1 MIKFNIL
8 PVEESNDITIESE
21 NALRNCCKKLRQKSI
36 KYARVGGEAL
46 HEEIQKLIIE
56 IQEYNNRSAQPME
69 KKKKEKE
76 IKGILDDDDYFMNQ
90 VIKEKKMFQ
99 IKQAINQNR
108 INKLW
113 REPLSEYSKL
123 EYPHWSPRTHTLFPL
138 HMKNIIIQLS
148 CYFNQEDTLFFI
160 LPQEVFFR
168 ILKNLTWI
176 DFPDEITSNNV
187 VTVYQR
193 NGEKNVIKW

>member
-1 MIKFNIL
+1 MVNFNIL
-8 PVEESNDITIESE
+8 PVEESTDIKIESE
-21 NALRNCCKKLRQKSI
+21 NELRKCCKKLRQKSI
-36 KYARVGGEAL
+36 KFARVGGEDL
-46 HEEIQKLIIE
+46 RNEIEKLIIE
-56 IQEYNNRSAQPME
+56 IQEYKNLSVPPR

-90 VIKEKKMFQ
+90 IIKEKKMYQ
-99 IKQAINQNR
+99 IKQAIRQNR

-148 CYFNQEDTLFFI
+148 CYFNQEDTIFSI
-160 LPQEVFFR
+160 LPQEVFFK
-168 ILKNLTWI
+168 ILENLTWV
-176 DFPDEITSNNV
+176 DFPDEITSKNV
-187 VTVYQR
+187 ITVYQK

>member
-1 MIKFNIL
+1 MNKFNIL

-36 KYARVGGEAL
+36 KYARVGGEDL
-46 HEEIQKLIIE
+46 QKDIERLIIE
-56 IQEYNNRSAQPME
+56 IQEYKNLSVPPR
-69 KKKKEKE
+69 KKEKE
-76 IKGILDDDDYFMNQ
+76 IKSLLQNDDYFLNQ
-90 VIKEKKMFQ
+90 VIKEKKMHQ
-99 IKQAINQNR
+99 IKQAIRQNR

-123 EYPHWSPRTHTLFPL
+123 DYPHWSPRTHTLFPL
-138 HMKNIIIQLS
+138 PMKNIIIQLS
-148 CYFNQEDTLFFI
+148 CYFNHEDTLFSI

-168 ILKNLTWI
+168 ILENLTWV

>member
-36 KYARVGGEAL
+36 KYARVGGEDL
-46 HEEIQKLIIE
+46 QKDIERLIIE
-56 IQEYNNRSAQPME
+56 IQEYKNLSVPPR
-69 KKKKEKE
+69 KKEKE
-76 IKGILDDDDYFMNQ
+76 IKSLLQNDDYFLNQ
-90 VIKEKKMFQ
+90 VIKEKKMHQ
-99 IKQAINQNR
+99 IKQAIRQNR

-113 REPLSEYSKL
+113 REPLSEYSTL
-123 EYPHWSPRTHTLFPL
+123 EYPQWSPKTHTLFPL
-138 HMKNIIIQLS
+138 PMKNIIIQLS
-148 CYFNQEDTLFFI
+148 CYFNQEDTIFSI

-168 ILKNLTWI
+168 ILENLKWI
-176 DFPDEITSNNV
+176 DFPDKITSKNV
-187 VTVYQR
+187 ITVYQK

>member
-1 MIKFNIL
+1 MNSFHGL
-8 PVEESNDITIESE
+8 HVEESNENTIESQ
-21 NALRNCCKKLRQKSI
+21 NQLRNSCKKLRQKSL
-36 KYARVGGEAL
+36 KFARVGGEDL
-46 HEEIQKLIIE
+46 RKEIEKLIVE
-56 IQEYNNRSAQPME
+56 IQEYKNLSAPP
-69 KKKKEKE
+69 KKKEKE
-76 IKGILDDDDYFMNQ
+76 IKGILHDDDYFMNQ
-90 VIKEKKMFQ
+90 IIKEKKMYQ
-99 IKQAINQNR
+99 IKETIRQNR

-123 EYPHWSPRTHTLFPL
+123 DYPHWSSKTHTLFPL
-138 HMKNIIIQLS
+138 PMKNIIIQLS
-148 CYFNQEDTLFFI
+148 CYLNQEDTIFSI

-168 ILKNLTWI
+168 ILENLKWI

>member
-36 KYARVGGEAL
+36 KYARVGGEDL
-46 HEEIQKLIIE
+46 QKDIERLIIE
-56 IQEYNNRSAQPME
+56 IQEYKNLSVPPR
-69 KKKKEKE
+69 KKEKE
-76 IKGILDDDDYFMNQ
+76 IKSLLQNDDYFLNQ
-90 VIKEKKMFQ
+90 VIKEKKMHQ
-99 IKQAINQNR
+99 IKQAIRQNR

-113 REPLSEYSKL
+113 REPLSEYSTL
-123 EYPHWSPRTHTLFPL
+123 EYPQWSPKTHTLFPL
-138 HMKNIIIQLS
+138 PMKNIIIQLS

-168 ILKNLTWI
+168 ILENLKWI
-176 DFPDEITSNNV
+176 DFPDKITSKNV
-187 VTVYQR
+187 ITVYQK

>member
-1 MIKFNIL
+1 MNPFHGL
-8 PVEESNDITIESE
+8 QVEESNENTIESQ
-21 NALRNCCKKLRQKSI
+21 NQLRNCCKKLRNKSL
-36 KYARVGGEAL
+36 KFARVGGEDL
-46 HEEIQKLIIE
+46 RKEIEKLIID
-56 IQEYNNRSAQPME
+56 IQEYNNLSDPP
-69 KKKKEKE
+69 KKKEKE
-76 IKGILDDDDYFMNQ
+76 MKGILHDDDYFMNQ
-90 VIKEKKMFQ
+90 IIKEKKMYQ
-99 IKQAINQNR
+99 IKETIRQNR

-123 EYPHWSPRTHTLFPL
+123 DYPHWSSKTHTLFPL
-138 HMKNIIIQLS
+138 PMKNIIIQLS
-148 CYFNQEDTLFFI
+148 CYLNQEDTIFSI

-168 ILKNLTWI
+168 ILENLKWI

>member
-1 MIKFNIL
+1 MNKFNIL
-8 PVEESNDITIESE
+8 PIEESNDITIESE

-36 KYARVGGEAL
+36 KYARVGGEDL
-46 HEEIQKLIIE
+46 QKDIERLIIE
-56 IQEYNNRSAQPME
+56 IQEYKNLSVPPR
-69 KKKKEKE
+69 KKEKE
-76 IKGILDDDDYFMNQ
+76 IKSLLQNDDYFLNQ
-90 VIKEKKMFQ
+90 VIKEKKMHQ
-99 IKQAINQNR
+99 IKQAIRQNR

-123 EYPHWSPRTHTLFPL
+123 DYPHWSPRKHTLFPL
-138 HMKNIIIQLS
+138 PMKNIIIQLS
-148 CYFNQEDTLFFI
+148 CYSNQEDTMFSI
-160 LPQEVFFR
+160 LPQEVFFK
-168 ILKNLTWI
+168 ILENLTWG

>member
-1 MIKFNIL
+1 MNKFNRL
-8 PVEESNDITIESE
+8 TVEESNDIQIDSE
-21 NALRNCCKKLRQKSI
+21 NQLRNCCKKLRQKSI
-36 KYARVGGEAL
+36 KYARFGGEDL

-56 IQEYNNRSAQPME
+56 IQEYKNLSAPPPM
-69 KKKKEKE
+69 KKKEKE
-76 IKGILDDDDYFMNQ
+76 KKGILDDDDYFMNQ
-90 VIKEKKMFQ
+90 VIKEKKMNQ
-99 IKQAINQNR
+99 IKQAIKQNR

-123 EYPHWSPRTHTLFPL
+123 DYPHWSPRTHTLFPL
-138 HMKNIIIQLS
+138 PMKNIIIQLS
-148 CYFNQEDTLFFI
+148 CYFNQEDTMFSI
-160 LPQEVFFR
+160 LPEEVFFR
-168 ILKNLTWI
+168 ILENLTWV

>member
-1 MIKFNIL
+1 MNKFNRLTI
-8 PVEESNDITIESE
+8 EESNDTTIESKNE
-21 NALRNCCKKLRQKSI
+21 LRKCCKKLRQKSI
-36 KYARVGGEAL
+36 KFARVGGEDL
-46 HEEIQKLIIE
+46 REEIEKLIIE
-56 IQEYNNRSAQPME
+56 IQEYNNLSVPP
-69 KKKKEKE
+69 KKKEKEKE
-76 IKGILDDDDYFMNQ
+76 IKGLLDDDDYFMNQ
-90 VIKEKKMFQ
+90 IIKEKKMYQ
-99 IKQAINQNR
+99 IKETIRQNR

-123 EYPHWSPRTHTLFPL
+123 DYPHWSPRTHTLFPL
-138 HMKNIIIQLS
+138 PMKNIIIQLS
-148 CYFNQEDTLFFI
+148 CYFNQEDTLFSI

-168 ILKNLTWI
+168 ILENLTWV

>member
-36 KYARVGGEAL
+36 KYERVGAEDL
-46 HEEIQKLIIE
+46 QKDIERLIIE
-56 IQEYNNRSAQPME
+56 IQEYKNLSVPPR
-69 KKKKEKE
+69 KKEKE
-76 IKGILDDDDYFMNQ
+76 IKSLLQNDDYFLNQ
-90 VIKEKKMFQ
+90 VIKEKKMHQ
-99 IKQAINQNR
+99 IKQAIRQNR

-113 REPLSEYSKL
+113 REPLSEYSTL
-123 EYPHWSPRTHTLFPL
+123 EYPQWSPKTHTLFPL
-138 HMKNIIIQLS
+138 PMKNIIIQLS
-148 CYFNQEDTLFFI
+148 CYFNQEDTIFSI

-168 ILKNLTWI
+168 ILENLKWI
-176 DFPDEITSNNV
+176 DFPDKITSKNV
-187 VTVYQR
+187 ITVYQK

>member
-1 MIKFNIL
+1 MNPFHGL
-8 PVEESNDITIESE
+8 QVEESNENTIESQ
-21 NALRNCCKKLRQKSI
+21 NQLRNCCKKLRNKSL
-36 KYARVGGEAL
+36 KFARVGGEDL
-46 HEEIQKLIIE
+46 RKEIEKLIID
-56 IQEYNNRSAQPME
+56 IQEYNNLSDPP
-69 KKKKEKE
+69 KKKEKE
-76 IKGILDDDDYFMNQ
+76 MKGILHDDDYFMNQ
-90 VIKEKKMFQ
+90 IIKEKKMYQ
-99 IKQAINQNR
+99 IKETIRQNR

-123 EYPHWSPRTHTLFPL
+123 DYPHWSSKTHTLFPL
-138 HMKNIIIQLS
+138 PMKNIILQLS
-148 CYFNQEDTLFFI
+148 CYLNQEDTIFSI

-168 ILKNLTWI
+168 ILENLKWI

>member
-1 MIKFNIL
+1 MNPFHGL
-8 PVEESNDITIESE
+8 QVEESNENTIESQ
-21 NALRNCCKKLRQKSI
+21 NQLRNCCKKLRNKSL
-36 KYARVGGEAL
+36 KFARVGGEDL
-46 HEEIQKLIIE
+46 RKEIEKLIID
-56 IQEYNNRSAQPME
+56 IQEYNNLSDPP
-69 KKKKEKE
+69 KKKEKE
-76 IKGILDDDDYFMNQ
+76 MKGILHDDDYFMNQ
-90 VIKEKKMFQ
+90 IIKEKKMYQ
-99 IKQAINQNR
+99 IKEAIRQNR

-123 EYPHWSPRTHTLFPL
+123 DYPHWSSKTHTLFPL
-138 HMKNIIIQLS
+138 PMKNIIIQLS
-148 CYFNQEDTLFFI
+148 CYLNQEDTIFSI

-168 ILKNLTWI
+168 ILENLKWI

>member
-1 MIKFNIL
+1 M
-8 PVEESNDITIESE
+8 
-21 NALRNCCKKLRQKSI
+21 
-36 KYARVGGEAL
+36 
-46 HEEIQKLIIE
+46 
-56 IQEYNNRSAQPME
+56 
-69 KKKKEKE
+69 
-76 IKGILDDDDYFMNQ
+76 KGILHDDDYFMNQ
-90 VIKEKKMFQ
+90 IIKEKKMYQ
-99 IKQAINQNR
+99 IKETIRQNR

-123 EYPHWSPRTHTLFPL
+123 DYPHWSSKTHTLFPL
-138 HMKNIIIQLS
+138 PMKNIIIQLS
-148 CYFNQEDTLFFI
+148 CYLNQEDTIFSI

-168 ILKNLTWI
+168 ILENLKWI

>member
-1 MIKFNIL
+1 MNPFHGL
-8 PVEESNDITIESE
+8 QVEESNENTIESQ
-21 NALRNCCKKLRQKSI
+21 NQLRNCCKKLRNKSL
-36 KYARVGGEAL
+36 KFARVGGEDL
-46 HEEIQKLIIE
+46 RKEIEKLIIE
-56 IQEYNNRSAQPME
+56 IQEYNNLSDPP
-69 KKKKEKE
+69 KKKEKE
-76 IKGILDDDDYFMNQ
+76 MNGILHDDDYFMNQ
-90 VIKEKKMFQ
+90 IIKEKKMYQ
-99 IKQAINQNR
+99 IKETIRQNR

-123 EYPHWSPRTHTLFPL
+123 DYPHWSSKTHTLFPL
-138 HMKNIIIQLS
+138 PMKNIIIQLS
-148 CYFNQEDTLFFI
+148 CYLNQEDTIFSI

-168 ILKNLTWI
+168 ILENLKWI

>member
-1 MIKFNIL
+1 MNKFNRL
-8 PVEESNDITIESE
+8 TVEESNDTTIESKNE
-21 NALRNCCKKLRQKSI
+21 LRKCCKKLRQKSI
-36 KYARVGGEAL
+36 KFARVGGEDL
-46 HEEIQKLIIE
+46 RKEIEKLIIE
-56 IQEYNNRSAQPME
+56 IEEYKNLSAQP
-69 KKKKEKE
+69 KKKEKKKE
-76 IKGILDDDDYFMNQ
+76 IKGLLDDDDYFMNKI
-90 VIKEKKMFQ
+90 IKEKKMYQ
-99 IKQAINQNR
+99 IKQAIRQNR

-123 EYPHWSPRTHTLFPL
+123 EYPQWSPKTHTLFPL

-148 CYFNQEDTLFFI
+148 CYFNQEDTIFSI

-168 ILKNLTWI
+168 ILENLTWV
-176 DFPDEITSNNV
+176 DFPDKITSNNV

>member
-1 MIKFNIL
+1 MRWMF
-8 PVEESNDITIESE
+8 T
-21 NALRNCCKKLRQKSI
+21 NCAACE
-36 KYARVGGEAL
+36 GGF
-46 HEEIQKLIIE
+46 
-56 IQEYNNRSAQPME
+56 
-69 KKKKEKE
+69 
-76 IKGILDDDDYFMNQ
+76 GCGFMNQ
-90 VIKEKKMFQ
+90 IIKEKKMYQ
-99 IKQAINQNR
+99 IKETIRQNR

>member
-1 MIKFNIL
+1 MVNFNIL
-8 PVEESNDITIESE
+8 PVEESTDIKIESE
-21 NALRNCCKKLRQKSI
+21 NELRKCCKKLRQKSI
-36 KYARVGGEAL
+36 KFARVGGEDL
-46 HEEIQKLIIE
+46 RNEIEKLIIE
-56 IQEYNNRSAQPME
+56 IQEYKNLSVPKR

-90 VIKEKKMFQ
+90 IIKEKKMYQ
-99 IKQAINQNR
+99 IKQAIRQSR

-148 CYFNQEDTLFFI
+148 CYFNQEDTIFSI
-160 LPQEVFFR
+160 LPQEVFFK
-168 ILKNLTWI
+168 ILENLTWV
-176 DFPDEITSNNV
+176 DFPDEITSKNV
-187 VTVYQR
+187 ITVYQR